1 MAEIDLLKIEEG
13 DVVQI
18 DPESDGK
25 FAACLMIV
33 TEVKNWGLK
42 GYVTVPGAIVGG
54 SGQAFYR
61 VSHDNYV
68 KVGPA
73 KWLRSEDGE

>member
-1 MAEIDLLKIEEG
+1 MVADMDLLKIEEG

-33 TEVKNWGLK
+33 TEIKNWGLK
-42 GYVTVPGAIVGG
+42 GYVNVPGAIVGG
-54 SGQAFYR
+54 SGQAHYR

-68 KVGPA
+68 KVGVA
-73 KWLRSEDGE
+73 KWLIEGAS

>member
-25 FAACLMIV
+25 FAACLMVV
-33 TEVKNWGLK
+33 TEVKGWGLQ
-42 GYVTVPGAIVGG
+42 GYVTVPGSVVGG
-54 SGQAFYR
+54 SGRAFYR
-61 VSHDNYV
+61 VKHDNYV
-68 KVGPA
+68 KIGPA
-73 KWLRSEDGE
+73 KWLRAEDI